1 LKVSEDISGFS
12 TATPTER
19 GSAKDLCV
27 RSFGMAADLPVSG
40 ELGRDG
46 HQQARRVF
54 LDLNNNGKWEG
65 PGVDVGMPAAGDVPV
80 VGRR

>member
-1 LKVSEDISGFS
+1 M
-12 TATPTER
+12 P
-19 GSAKDLCV
+19 
-27 RSFGMAADLPVSG
+27 ADLPISG

-54 LDLNNNGKWEG
+54 LDLNNNGKWKG

-80 VGRR
+80 VSRR